1 MPIVQ
6 DKKQQVLGLQ
16 FVPRPITVAE
26 HAPWK
31 QFEAPLKQALA
42 CGDRNALNILLNDD
56 SLAPVS
62 SLAGFITPPVD
73 KPYTRN
79 LLLLNDRLAFMALVW
94 RPGAES
100 SIHAHAGSGCWLR
113 VIMGVLNEVVYT
125 VSSCKKLLEVS
136 QVNSI
141 SDGNSSYVDDDLGV
155 HSMRNPTSQFS
166 VSLHFYAPPFK
177 SCDVYRR
184 TTSGSIAVSN
194 SSINFDMAFGKR
206 IV

>member
-6 DKKQQVLGLQ
+6 GKKQQVAELQ
-16 FVPRPITVAE
+16 FVPRPISIGV

-31 QFEAPLKQALA
+31 QFEASLIQALA
-42 CGDRNALNILLNDD
+42 SGDRTALNILLNDD
-56 SLAPVS
+56 CLAPVS

-79 LLLLNDRLAFMALVW
+79 LLLLNDRFAFMALVW
-94 RPGAES
+94 RPEAES

-113 VIMGVLNEVVYT
+113 VIMGVLDEVVYT
-125 VSSCKKLLEVS
+125 VSPCKISLEVS

-141 SDGNSSYVDDDLGV
+141 SSGSSSYVDDDLGV
-155 HSMRNPTSQFS
+155 HSMRNPASQIS

-184 TTSGSIAVSN
+184 TDNGSIVVSN
-194 SSINFDMAFGKR
+194 NSINFDMAFGKR
-206 IV
+206 IA